1 METQQI
7 LIQIRTRSA
16 GNSAGNRT
24 FMKRTDG
31 NHRKIADTVDAK
43 KKLKFTE
50 RILIVQSLFL
60 HKEVDTHYLIKDNN
74 H

>member
-1 METQQI
+1 
-7 LIQIRTRSA
+7 
-16 GNSAGNRT
+16 
-24 FMKRTDG
+24 MKRTDG

-50 RILIVQSLFL
+50 RILIVKSLFL